1 MKGFDDSYFEHYCKF
16 DNDIV
21 TPYSD
26 SEIRFYG
33 NRDIHKY
40 VYSTY
45 KNLFKKEPNLY
56 LDLGCGTGEEISYFL
71 DRNITSAGCDI
82 SDYVFNDTPSLQ
94 SITVDS
100 NNPAYDSRDNCNA
113 LIETAS
119 NTLMAGCQNTVIPT
133 SVTSIGKSAFHQC
146 STLTSITI
154 PRNVVRIGEGAFSW
168 CKGLTT
174 ITSHIT
180 SPFTVTNIGF
190 SEEVYQTATLYV
202 PQGTKALYE
211 ATEGWKQFANIVE
224 MGGEE
229 ETPAEAIDLGLPSG

>member
-71 DRNITSAGCDI
+71 DRNITSSGCDI
-82 SDYVFNDTPSLQ
+82 SDYVFNHINKKAEPFITKQDSVSFLSSFNGKADILMDSVLQ
-94 SITVDS
+94 YLDDDLFEKQIKLIGEKT
-100 NNPAYDSRDNCNA
+100 NDNC
-113 LIETAS
+113 
-119 NTLMAGCQNTVIPT
+119 VIGVIYDWTERNHPYRKQ
-133 SVTSIGKSAFHQC
+133 VHQPNWWE
-146 STLTSITI
+146 SKL
-154 PRNVVRIGEGAFSW
+154 
-168 CKGLTT
+168 K
-174 ITSHIT
+174 
-180 SPFTVTNIGF
+180 PFG
-190 SEEVYQTATLYV
+190 
-202 PQGTKALYE
+202 
-211 ATEGWKQFANIVE
+211 FANMYNLGIEIVTDNE
-224 MGGEE
+224 DYVSEY
-229 ETPAEAIDLGLPSG
+229 IFYKSVK